1 LGWFASW
8 CDDVGGWFGC
18 VWFDRPTTGVT
29 LARAANYDAFGK
41 PSAGANTF
49 DLRLGYHGELT
60 FDSLT
65 YLRHRDYDTARGQF
79 TSPDPLDAQAG
90 STTAASRY
98 PYAGNNPL
106 SNSDP
111 LGLSTVGDSLY
122 GSVSDAWAE
131 QHATFGDQV
140 QINGKWVRKQTY
152 NALQHNR
159 ATSES
164 TEAFANLAEINQVGW
179 NAINP
184 AYHAVVSGAECAS
197 GNNDYT
203 GVQISRAATCMK
215 ALSDAG
221 QVVMAADAFAAGAIT
236 RELSKV
242 ATKSLLRLGADA
254 IVEVGTKSL
263 TELAKAGL
271 AKIVDRVGNRGLQA
285 GVDHIVL
292 GLEEH
297 GLRST
302 AESVGGRHLMDAADF
317 RTELIQAVGSPTTRF
332 SVSLDG
338 FNGEGTLDQVMRAV
352 KDGQL
357 NGLENSFTN
366 WELSI
371 LEKSGRLAEVTFL
384 RAGKPVA
391 NPFVG
396 GAS

>member
-1 LGWFASW
+1 MPVNF
-8 CDDVGGWFGC
+8 
-18 VWFDRPTTGVT
+18 
-29 LARAANYDAFGK
+29 
-41 PSAGANTF
+41 
-49 DLRLGYHGELT
+49 
-60 FDSLT
+60 
-65 YLRHRDYDTARGQF
+65 
-79 TSPDPLDAQAG
+79 
-90 STTAASRY
+90 
-98 PYAGNNPL
+98 
-106 SNSDP
+106 
-111 LGLSTVGDSLY
+111 
-122 GSVSDAWAE
+122 
-131 QHATFGDQV
+131 
-140 QINGKWVRKQTY
+140 
-152 NALQHNR
+152 
-159 ATSES
+159 
-164 TEAFANLAEINQVGW
+164 
-179 NAINP
+179 
-184 AYHAVVSGAECAS
+184 
-197 GNNDYT
+197 
-203 GVQISRAATCMK
+203 
-215 ALSDAG
+215 
-221 QVVMAADAFAAGAIT
+221 VMAADAFAAGAIT
-236 RELSKV
+236 RELSKA

-254 IVEVGTKSL
+254 IVEVGSKSL

-271 AKIVDRVGNRGLQA
+271 AKIVDRVGKRGLQA